1 MHRTIKTSLLTA
13 LILSPLYAWD
23 EVQKETQ
30 QTSVRQ
36 AIDSFGKTDQKEV
49 STVEK
54 FKGMFIDGKV
64 SGQVKSV
71 YAGYEQKAD
80 ASADT
85 YATAL
90 GGQLKYELA
99 SLNGFNAGVAFTTS
113 QDMGFATGDKESS
126 ENNDELSSS
135 AGNYTQVSEAYINY
149 AYDTFNFR
157 AGRQMLDT
165 PLADSDDIRMV
176 PNTFEAYI
184 ATYNIS
190 DFTFTAGN
198 LQHWQ
203 GFDAELLDDPWIKT
217 GEDGTWFAGM
227 AYSSAVNFSAWYYNI
242 TKTTNAS
249 YADID
254 FSYEITEDMSFFMT
268 MQYLHESEL
277 DNSAIE
283 ADIYGA
289 MAEFSLYGIG
299 FNIAYNK
306 ADKKENKESFSGF
319 GGGTLFTSMDT
330 MILDEIAKDRDT
342 SAIVGG
348 VVYNMGDLSFLYAY
362 GDFVGDAD
370 GSPEKVKAH
379 IVEQNMGFEYNVN
392 EEFVVVA
399 IYVLEEDKESSVSND
414 NDWNRLQVMVK
425 YDF

>member
-1 MHRTIKTSLLTA
+1 MHRTIKIGLLTA

-30 QTSVRQ
+30 QTSVRE
-36 AIDSFGKTDQKEV
+36 AIDSFGKTEQKEV
-49 STVEK
+49 SIVEK
-54 FKGMFIDGKV
+54 FKGMFTDGKV
-64 SGQVKSV
+64 SGQVRSM

-80 ASADT
+80 ANVDT

-90 GGQLKYELA
+90 GGLLKYELA
-99 SLNGFNAGVAFTTS
+99 SLNGFNAAVAFTTS
-113 QDMGFATGDKESS
+113 EDLGFATGDRDTAK
-126 ENNDELSSS
+126 NNDELSSS
-135 AGNYTQVSEAYINY
+135 KGNYTQMGEAYINY

-157 AGRQMLDT
+157 AGRQRIDT
-165 PLADSDDIRMV
+165 PLADSDDIRMI

-190 DFTFTAGN
+190 DFSFTAGN

-203 GFDAELLDDPWIKT
+203 GIDAGLQNPWIET

-227 AYSSAVNFSAWYYNI
+227 AFTSTVNFSAWYYNI
-242 TKTTNAS
+242 TKMTNAS
-249 YADID
+249 YAEID
-254 FSYEITEDMSFFMT
+254 YSYEISQNMSFFIA

-277 DNSAIE
+277 DNSAIA

-289 MAEFSLYGIG
+289 MAEFYLYGIG
-299 FNIAYNK
+299 FNVAYNK

-330 MILDEIAKDRDT
+330 MILDEIAKDRDARAT
-342 SAIVGG
+342 VGG
-348 VVYNMGDLSFLYAY
+348 LVYKMGDLNFLYAY

-370 GSPEKVKAH
+370 GSPAKVKAH
-379 IVEQNMGFEYNVN
+379 IVEQDMGFEYNVN
-392 EEFVVVA
+392 EELVVTA
-399 IYVLEEDKESSVSND
+399 IYILEEDKESIVSNE
-414 NDWNRLQVMVK
+414 NDWNRLQVMVE